1 MTEASPE
8 AVTVFP
14 LLWYK
19 FKTYASLQKPR
30 ADSLRTIAQHNQT
43 ETQYASYDNLWGHQ
57 NNKKAHKTCALA
69 YMETEFQHDCKDM
82 FCLNMFLL
90 VWTCCQYLKHRWL
103 KPSNFWLHWYKENS
117 ALHCTAKIQMKSG
130 WHLLVK
136 FKSSYI
142 LKKNFFLILQSQ
154 I

>member
-69 YMETEFQHDCKDM
+69 YMETEFPTWLQGHVLPEYVFVSMD
-82 FCLNMFLL
+82 LL
-90 VWTCCQYLKHRWL
+90 PV
-103 KPSNFWLHWYKENS
+103 
-117 ALHCTAKIQMKSG
+117 
-130 WHLLVK
+130 
-136 FKSSYI
+136 FKT
-142 LKKNFFLILQSQ
+142 
-154 I
+154 